1 VLCKAQVQ
9 CLAAS
14 QQTVVRVRERKQR
27 EEGESHPAPDAATTM
42 NPNPVVMLVVSLLAA
57 TAVTHNRIS
66 FTERA
71 SAYDDLVAVFGPVG
85 CNLARRDGN

>member
-1 VLCKAQVQ
+1 M
-9 CLAAS
+9 
-14 QQTVVRVRERKQR
+14 RVRERKQR
-27 EEGESHPAPDAATTM
+27 EEGECHPAPDAASTM
-42 NPNPVVMLVVSLLAA
+42 NPNPVVILIVSLLPA

-85 CNLARRDGN
+85 CKLVRQDGN